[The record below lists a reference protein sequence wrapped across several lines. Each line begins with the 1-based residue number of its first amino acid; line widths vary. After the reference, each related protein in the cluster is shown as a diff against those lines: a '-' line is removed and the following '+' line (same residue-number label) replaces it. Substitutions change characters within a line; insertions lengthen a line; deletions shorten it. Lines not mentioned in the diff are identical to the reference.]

1 MSPWGVTHAPGK
13 PETLMVLPDNETQQA
28 GSLLPLV
35 STTGIALV
43 GAAFGL
49 VANGIGGGTLLF
61 ALVLAGSG
69 LAAGIAQRRRFAAGL
84 AAATGRAEQ
93 SGRARG
99 EAEAGRYL
107 ASLHEVCTAVLP
119 RWKRHIDISRQ
130 QTENAVTGLAREFHE
145 ISGKLECAVAASRS
159 TAGSLAGGDAGMTGT
174 IGAVREEL
182 LALVGSLRQVLDAK
196 VAMLAE
202 IRNLAAFTDELKR
215 MAVDVA
221 SIAGQ
226 TNLLAL
232 NAAIEAARAG
242 EQGRGFAV
250 VADEV
255 RKLSTQSGETGKQI
269 SRKVETVAAAIG
281 STLACADQLSAKD
294 DEVVAGAETTIQR
307 VIARFNDSAGT
318 LVRTAG
324 QLEQESSGVREQVSR
339 VLVDLQ
345 FQDRVSQI
353 LTQIEQDI
361 ARLDVRL
368 GEDRQVLSGGSLPQ
382 PIDSGGWLKQF
393 ESGYTTL
400 EQHDAGGL
408 ARAAPAGGT
417 ALTGVDECPDG

>member
-382 PIDSGGWLKQF
+382 PSV
-393 ESGYTTL
+393 
-400 EQHDAGGL
+400 AGGGVKQCSPGNTPSKPPPPGGGG
-408 ARAAPAGGT
+408 AAAPAAAT
-417 ALTGVDECPDG
+417 DITFF